1 MGGESDLII
10 TILKSLPDGSASVGL
25 VTFLFILLATER
37 LVTGPAHRRE
47 LADKD
52 KQIAILTEAD
62 KENRE
67 TILKSKEND
76 KTVIQMLEGIQSQYE
91 ELYKD
96 RDDAS

>member
-1 MGGESDLII
+1 MAGESDLII

-25 VTFLFILLATER
+25 VTLLFILLATER

-52 KQIAILTEAD
+52 KQIDILTEAD
-62 KENRE
+62 KENRK

-76 KTVIQMLEGIQSQYE
+76 KSVVQMLEGIQDQYE
-91 ELYKD
+91 ALQRNKD
-96 RDDAS
+96 ESS